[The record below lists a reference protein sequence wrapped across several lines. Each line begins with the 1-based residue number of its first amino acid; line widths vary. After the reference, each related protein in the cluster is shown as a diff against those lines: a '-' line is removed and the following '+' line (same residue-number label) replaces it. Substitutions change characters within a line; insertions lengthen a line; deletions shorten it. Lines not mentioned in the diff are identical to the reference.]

1 VVVVEPF
8 HVRDREGGDPAS
20 SDHSIKAIDSYNISY
35 LSNDFQKPK
44 LFPSRLAHRQELIMD
59 IDRVLSQLL
68 SHPARAGIAGAVAG
82 GLLSSKS
89 GRKLGKKALELGGM
103 AALAGLAYTAWQRH
117 RAGAADVAPSQERLR
132 SAGFLP
138 ATAAAGEDLGRS
150 LLRAMIAAARA
161 DGRLDVRERSALLEQ
176 IGRLELDEAER
187 AELYAEIERPV
198 SIEEVVASAKT
209 PAQAVE
215 LYTAS
220 LAVTGADAPAERGYL
235 SLLAARL
242 RLDDALVASVHRE
255 LGLPPDAGAPPAPR
269 AAVVQAIATSM
280 ATAGNSGR
288 T

>member
-1 VVVVEPF
+1 
-8 HVRDREGGDPAS
+8 
-20 SDHSIKAIDSYNISY
+20 
-35 LSNDFQKPK
+35 
-44 LFPSRLAHRQELIMD
+44 MD

-68 SHPARAGIAGAVAG
+68 SNPARAGIAGAVAG
-82 GLLSSKS
+82 GLLSSRS

-117 RAGAADVAPSQERLR
+117 RAGDAGAAEVAPTQERLR

-198 SIEEVVASAKT
+198 SIEDVVASAKT
-209 PAQAVE
+209 PAQAAE

-242 RLDDALVASVHRE
+242 SLDDALVAAIHRE
-255 LGLPPDAGAPPAPR
+255 FDAARDPGESATPHPGHDASASSARRGGSNTKPA
-269 AAVVQAIATSM
+269 
-280 ATAGNSGR
+280 
-288 T
+288 